1 LEKIELAR
9 FYQIDNKLDS
19 VVRADIAKQI
29 ALAP

>member
-1 LEKIELAR
+1 LEKIKLVP

-29 ALAP
+29 PLAP